1 MQISCTAINRSM
13 VAHEDS
19 EMPLQLQE
27 GFAAIPQFLSA
38 FYRFTRPHTML
49 GTFISVTSV
58 SALAVVRSHV
68 DHYLSQCIGRL
79 VMRHASSMRIPHG
92 MHLIKSCSTHA
103 ERERRVC

>member
-1 MQISCTAINRSM
+1 
-13 VAHEDS
+13 
-19 EMPLQLQE
+19 MPLQLQE

-79 VMRHASSMRIPHG
+79 VMRHASSMRNPHG

-103 ERERRVC
+103 ERDRRVC